1 MVCVMYLSVCFLVLN
16 VSKSHRYGG
25 TLLGPAR
32 FTHIETCASEVC
44 REFRRS
50 EELRECITTLQTFDD
65 LLITLR
71 AQLASLTTQS
81 LTTSTSIPERISK
94 KTDYKGM
101 DVAKAKR
108 LIQARENSL
117 KSVKA
122 LIVKKSN

>member
-1 MVCVMYLSVCFLVLN
+1 MCYSFIDLFPCLELISY
-16 VSKSHRYGG
+16 RYGG

-44 REFRRS
+44 REFKRS
-50 EELRECITTLQTFDD
+50 EELRECITTLQTLDD

-71 AQLASLTTQS
+71 AQLATLTTQS
-81 LTTSTSIPERISK
+81 LTTSIPERNSK
-94 KTDYKGM
+94 KPDYKCV

-122 LIVKKSN
+122 LIAKKANGS

>member
-1 MVCVMYLSVCFLVLN
+1 MCHVFMSLFPCPER
-16 VSKSHRYGG
+16 KSYRYGG

-44 REFRRS
+44 REFKRS
-50 EELRECITTLQTFDD
+50 EELRECITTLQTLDD

-71 AQLASLTTQS
+71 AQLASLTTQ
-81 LTTSTSIPERISK
+81 TTSASIPERNSK
-94 KTDYKGM
+94 KPDYKDM

-108 LIQARENSL
+108 LVQARENSL

-122 LIVKKSN
+122 LIAKKSNGS

>member
-1 MVCVMYLSVCFLVLN
+1 MCHLFISLFPC
-16 VSKSHRYGG
+16 SKRKAYRYGG

-32 FTHIETCASEVC
+32 FTHIQTCASEVC
-44 REFRRS
+44 REFKRS
-50 EELRECITTLQTFDD
+50 EELLECITTLQTLDD

-81 LTTSTSIPERISK
+81 LTTTSSSVPERSPK

-101 DVAKAKR
+101 DLAKAKR

-117 KSVKA
+117 KSVKS
-122 LIVKKSN
+122 LIAKKLNGS

>member
-1 MVCVMYLSVCFLVLN
+1 MSQVFVNLSTYPECNFY
-16 VSKSHRYGG
+16 RYGG

-44 REFRRS
+44 REFKRS
-50 EELRECITTLQTFDD
+50 EELRECLTTLQTLDD

-71 AQLASLTTQS
+71 TQLATLTTQS
-81 LTTSTSIPERISK
+81 LTASTSTPERNSK
-94 KTDYKGM
+94 KLDYKGL

-108 LIQARENSL
+108 LIQARESSL

-122 LIVKKSN
+122 LIAKKSNGS

>member
-1 MVCVMYLSVCFLVLN
+1 MCHPFINLFPCPERISY
-16 VSKSHRYGG
+16 RYGG

-44 REFRRS
+44 REFKRS
-50 EELRECITTLQTFDD
+50 EELRECTTTLQTLDD

-71 AQLASLTTQS
+71 AQLATLTTQS
-81 LTTSTSIPERISK
+81 LTTSSVPERNSK
-94 KTDYKGM
+94 KPDYKDM
-101 DVAKAKR
+101 DISKAKR

-122 LIVKKSN
+122 LIAKKANGS

>member
-1 MVCVMYLSVCFLVLN
+1 MSVFFLFPER
-16 VSKSHRYGG
+16 KSYRYGG

-44 REFRRS
+44 REFKRS
-50 EELRECITTLQTFDD
+50 EELRECITTLETLDD

-71 AQLASLTTQS
+71 AQLSSLTTQT
-81 LTTSTSIPERISK
+81 LTTSSSIPERNTK
-94 KTDYKGM
+94 KPDYKGI
-101 DVAKAKR
+101 DAAKAKR

-122 LIVKKSN
+122 LIAKKSNGS

>member
-1 MVCVMYLSVCFLVLN
+1 M
-16 VSKSHRYGG
+16 
-25 TLLGPAR
+25 LGPAR

-44 REFRRS
+44 REFKRS
-50 EELRECITTLQTFDD
+50 EELRECVTTLQTLDD

-81 LTTSTSIPERISK
+81 VSTSSSTPERNSK
-94 KTDYKGM
+94 KRDYKGM

-122 LIVKKSN
+122 LIAKKSNGL